1 MKKGITAHS
10 REKGES
16 EEIKQL
22 KNQLARAL
30 ADYDNLRKR
39 VESTKQDLVY
49 SASLRIISQLLP
61 VLDQLEQANAH
72 LKDQGL
78 AISLQNFREVLKLEG
93 YEEIK
98 IKVGDKFD
106 ENIHEVIEVIDGEQN
121 NTVADVLQ
129 SGWKNINGLVIR
141 PAKVKVF
148 KKNKNIWQKQ

>member
-98 IKVGDKFD
+98 IYG
-106 ENIHEVIEVIDGEQN
+106 
-121 NTVADVLQ
+121 
-129 SGWKNINGLVIR
+129 KNSRN
-141 PAKVKVF
+141 
-148 KKNKNIWQKQ
+148 